1 MIELVEDVGGVV
13 TEFVGR
19 LIPGGERGFDKASAI
34 GYVLDGKIV
43 GGTVF
48 HNYDPEAGVVE
59 LTTAATSPH
68 WLTRHTLRAIFAIP
82 FDRWGCQMVVLRVAE
97 DNFRMR
103 HIARRFG
110 FNEYVIPRLAG
121 RDKATVIY
129 TLTDDQWRTSPLE
142 KRHARGQALRTE
154 DAIRH

>member
-13 TEFVGR
+13 SAFVGR

-34 GYVLDGKIV
+34 GYVRDGQIV

-48 HNYDPEAGVVE
+48 HNYDPEAGIIE
-59 LTTAATSPH
+59 MTTAATSPH
-68 WLTRHTLRAIFAIP
+68 WLTPKTLHAIFAIP
-82 FDRWGCQMVVLRVAE
+82 FNQWGCQMVVLRVAE
-97 DNFRMR
+97 DNTRMR

-121 RDKATVIY
+121 RGKATVIY
-129 TLTDDQWRTSPLE
+129 TLTDDQWRNSPFE
-142 KRHARGQALRTE
+142 KRHARGQAVSTE
-154 DAIRH
+154 NAIRH